1 MKEASL
7 VLSIDIGSTAV
18 KVIAM
23 TKDGEIA
30 ASQSGHYPTSSPY
43 PGWVEQDPESW
54 WEAASAA
61 IKGCLEAV
69 GPAAIGAVSFSGH
82 MSAPVLLD
90 EDGTPV
96 MPSILIA
103 DIRSYEESA
112 YLKAHYMADFL
123 QLTGNEPI
131 DAFTVSKLLWMK
143 RNRPDAMN
151 RARTLLFPKDYIRYK
166 LTGQLGT
173 DQTDAGNSLL
183 YDHGKGEWAM
193 ELIRELDLPSHIFP
207 QIHASSDIVGH
218 ASRGAS
224 TATGLLEGTPIV
236 AGAADMACSQ
246 LGTGAV
252 RSGTLAITLSTS
264 AQVVMRVDS
273 ISSSSTGQVTYH
285 PSAIPGTLYAM
296 GSVFTGGLGIDW
308 AYRLITGKSRLAA
321 KDYAAINQLCEGMKG
336 IPPGSAN
343 VMFLPFL
350 VGSGTPHFDA
360 ADRAT
365 WIGLST
371 GQTPELLMHSVM
383 EGIAFNIRESMEVF
397 QKGGHAID
405 KVHLGGGGS
414 RNQVWSAMIGDVL
427 GKSLSLLH
435 NRDASAIGA
444 AMLAGVGTG
453 MCTMEDII
461 SQKLVSASEPSS
473 YSIDRHRSYDV
484 IYARYQ
490 KAYRALNEW
499 YRNE

>member
-1 MKEASL
+1 MRSVSL

-23 TKDGEIA
+23 TKEGRIA
-30 ASQSGHYPTSSPY
+30 ASESGHYPTSSPH

-61 IKGCLEAV
+61 IRGCLEKV
-69 GPAAIGAVSFSGH
+69 GPDAIGAVSFSGH
-82 MSAPVLLD
+82 MSAPILLD
-90 EDGTPV
+90 GDGKAV

-103 DIRSYEESA
+103 DTRSHKETAFLRDRY
-112 YLKAHYMADFL
+112 KADFL

-131 DAFTVSKLLWMK
+131 DAFTVAKLLWIK
-143 RNRPDAMN
+143 RKHPEVLD
-151 RARTLLFPKDYIRYK
+151 RACTLLFPKDYIRYK
-166 LTGQLGT
+166 LTGRLGT

-183 YDHGKGEWAM
+183 YDHSKGEWAM
-193 ELIRELDLPSHIFP
+193 DLIQELGLPAHLFP
-207 QIHASSDIVGH
+207 QIHASSEMVGYATRD
-218 ASRGAS
+218 ASAV
-224 TATGLLEGTPIV
+224 TGLLEGTPII
-236 AGAADMACSQ
+236 AGGADMACSQ

-252 RSGTLAITLSTS
+252 RTGTLAITLSTS

-273 ISSSSTGQVTYH
+273 TFSSGAGKVTYH

-308 AYRLITGKSRLAA
+308 AYRLLTGKKRLASE
-321 KDYAAINQLCEGMKG
+321 DYAAINELCEGMKA
-336 IPPGSAN
+336 IVPGSAN

-360 ADRAT
+360 YDRAT

-371 GQTPELLMHSVM
+371 GQSPELLMHSVM
-383 EGIAFNIRESMEVF
+383 EGITFNIRESMEVF
-397 QKGGHAID
+397 EADGHAID

-414 RNQVWSAMIGDVL
+414 RNAVWSNMIGDVL
-427 GKSLSLLH
+427 GKNLSLLH
-435 NRDASAIGA
+435 NRDAAAIGA
-444 AMLAGVGTG
+444 AMLAGVGSG
-453 MCTMEDII
+453 MCTMEDIMT
-461 SQKLVSASEPSS
+461 QKLVSVSEPITYSS
-473 YSIDRHRSYDV
+473 DRNQAYDS
-484 IYARYQ
+484 IYARYL

-499 YRNE
+499 YRQE